1 MGSGVRWGLAR
12 VKPKKISDPFLFFF
26 FFFFFKLMGHY
37 SLSPK
42 PVLGDRHAHGLKQ
55 PIDDGATSNTNDRGL
70 ATSIAGGN
78 VGKERSN
85 PKFEAGVKDFF
96 FKITSIFKQFC

>member
-1 MGSGVRWGLAR
+1 MGR
-12 VKPKKISDPFLFFF
+12 
-26 FFFFFKLMGHY
+26 Y